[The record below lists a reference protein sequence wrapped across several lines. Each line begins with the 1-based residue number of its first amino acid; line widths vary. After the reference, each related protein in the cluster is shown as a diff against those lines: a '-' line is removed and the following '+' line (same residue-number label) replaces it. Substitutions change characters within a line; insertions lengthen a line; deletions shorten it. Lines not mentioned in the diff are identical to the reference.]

1 MRKAILLVAVAA
13 TLAAC
18 NPFGLPSTRSLENG
32 AESMLASATSFQVAG
47 HYQAGGADWT
57 ITVQLTRP
65 DREHVIATSAGQQL
79 EAVVVGGAA
88 YFRGQKFLAAH
99 LTDPR
104 SQALVNAAGEA
115 WWKGIAVDVP
125 TFPDLTGGTAL
136 RSNFL
141 GPAVTKRVDDQSV
154 NGFAAVEL
162 SGARADVYIGT
173 DPPYPLLRVRLKDG
187 VTVDG
192 ITNADFVF
200 SRVGADFAISEPSP
214 VIDFSNLSTLP
225 PIYTVLAVDTTG
237 CGSTCVVS
245 ATLKNLGGPTGA
257 SAPSTVTFTMTDPV
271 SNRTLGTC
279 SATVQPDVGYNQTT
293 TVSCTIAAQ
302 PVNAAVVTAVAT
314 NPGRGQSGM
323 AAVRHS
329 F

>member
-1 MRKAILLVAVAA
+1 MRKAILLVGVATA
-13 TLAAC
+13 LAAC
-18 NPFGLPSTRSLENG
+18 NPFGLPSTRSLERG
-32 AESMLASATSFQVAG
+32 AESMLTTATSFQVAG

-57 ITVQLTRP
+57 ITLQLTRP
-65 DREHVIATSAGQQL
+65 DREHVIATSGGQQL
-79 EAVVVGGAA
+79 EAVVVPGGA

-99 LTDPR
+99 LTDPG
-104 SQALVNAAGEA
+104 SQSLVQAAGDA
-115 WWKGIAVDVP
+115 WWKGIAVEVP
-125 TFPDLTGGTAL
+125 TFPDLVGGPAFRT
-136 RSNFL
+136 NFL
-141 GPAVTKRVDDQSV
+141 GPAVTKRVDGQFV
-154 NGFAAVEL
+154 NGVAAVEL
-162 SGARADVYIGT
+162 SGARADVYIGI
-173 DPPYPLLRVRLKDG
+173 DAPYPLLRVRLHDG

-192 ITNADFVF
+192 ISNADFIF
-200 SRVGADFAISEPSP
+200 SQVNADFAIHDPSP

-225 PIYTVLAVDTTG
+225 PIYTVLSVNTTG
-237 CGSTCVVS
+237 CGSPCVVS

-257 SAPSTVTFTMTDPV
+257 SAPSTVMFTMTDPV

-302 PVNAAVVTAVAT
+302 PVNAAVITAVAT

-323 AAVRHS
+323 AAGSHP

>member
-1 MRKAILLVAVAA
+1 MRKAILLVGMAA
-13 TLAAC
+13 ALAAC

-32 AESMLASATSFQVAG
+32 AETMLTSAPSFQVAG
-47 HYQAGGADWT
+47 HYQAGGSDWK
-57 ITVQLTRP
+57 ITMQLTRP
-65 DREHVIATSAGQQL
+65 DREHVIATSGGQQL
-79 EAVVVGGAA
+79 EAVVIGGTA

-104 SQALVNAAGEA
+104 SQSLVNATGDA

-125 TFPDLTGGTAL
+125 TFPDLTGGAAF
-136 RSNFL
+136 RSDFL
-141 GPAVTKRVDDQSV
+141 GPAVTKRVDGQSV
-154 NGFAAVEL
+154 NGVAAVEL
-162 SGARADVYIGT
+162 SGARADVYIGA

-200 SRVGADFAISEPSP
+200 SQVGADFGIGDPSP

-237 CGSTCVVS
+237 CGSPCVVS

-257 SAPSTVTFTMTDPV
+257 AAPSTVTFTMTDAV
-271 SNRTLGTC
+271 SKRTLGTC
-279 SATVQPDVGYNQTT
+279 SATVQPDVGYNETT
-293 TVSCTIAAQ
+293 NVSCTIAAQ

-314 NPGRGQSGM
+314 NPGRG
-323 AAVRHS
+323 
-329 F
+329 